1 MSYLYL
7 LIGLVVLVFG
17 GDYLVKSAVSITR
30 KMNVS
35 PLLIGVTVVS
45 FGTSFPE
52 LLVSLQAAIDGNSGI
67 AIGNVIGSNI
77 ANIGLVLGVTAVIS
91 PMLIKGKSYLSS
103 WLFMLLSA
111 LLFIWFSIDLVVTF
125 QEGLALVLLLIVF
138 ILFSIKFNK
147 SDIEE
152 IKNDSITLALP
163 LILLYFILGSAGLYF
178 GSELLVENAVT
189 IAKEWGVSE
198 LVIGVTVIALGTSL
212 PELVTSCLAAAK
224 GHNNISVGNLIGS
237 NIFNVF
243 AVIGITSSFKPISI
257 DESVLYFDFPVMLG
271 ITLFLGCILF
281 WSKINRITGFALLT
295 SYFAYILISIS

>member
-1 MSYLYL
+1 M
-7 LIGLVVLVFG
+7 G
-17 GDYLVKSAVSITR
+17 
-30 KMNVS
+30 
-35 PLLIGVTVVS
+35 
-45 FGTSFPE
+45 
-52 LLVSLQAAIDGNSGI
+52 GI

-77 ANIGLVLGVTAVIS
+77 ANIGMVLGVTAVIS

>member
-1 MSYLYL
+1 MSYLFL
-7 LIGLVVLVFG
+7 VIGLIILAFG
-17 GDYLVKSAVSITR
+17 GDFLVKSAVSITK

-77 ANIGLVLGVTAVIS
+77 ANIALVLGITAVIS
-91 PMLIKGKSYLSS
+91 PMLINRKSYFSS
-103 WLFMLLSA
+103 WLFMLFSA
-111 LLFIWFSIDLVVTF
+111 LLFIWFSIDLVISF
-125 QEGLALVLLLIVF
+125 NEGLSLVFLLIVF

-147 SDIEE
+147 SGLDE
-152 IKNDSITLALP
+152 IKNDIITSSLP
-163 LILLYFILGSAGLYF
+163 LIILYFILGSAGLYF
-178 GSELLVENAVT
+178 GSELLVENAVI
-189 IAKEWGVSE
+189 IAKNWGISE

-212 PELVTSCLAAAK
+212 PELVTSCLAAIK
-224 GHNNISVGNLIGS
+224 GHNNISIGNLIGS

-243 AVIGITSSFKPISI
+243 AVIGITASVKPINV

-271 ITLFLGCILF
+271 ITLFLGCILLG
-281 WSKINRITGFALLT
+281 SKINRAIGYALLVA
-295 SYFAYILISIS
+295 YFTYILFSIL

>member
-1 MSYLYL
+1 MTYFYL
-7 LIGLVVLVFG
+7 LIGLIVLVIG
-17 GDYLVKSAVSITR
+17 GDFLVKSAVSITN

-111 LLFIWFSIDLVVTF
+111 LLFIWFSIDLVISLL
-125 QEGLALVLLLIVF
+125 EGLSLVFLLIVF
-138 ILFSIKFNK
+138 ILFSIRFNK
-147 SDIEE
+147 TEVEAIESDTI
-152 IKNDSITLALP
+152 SSSFP
-163 LILLYFILGSAGLYF
+163 LIVLYFILGSAGLYF
-178 GSELLVENAVT
+178 GSELLVENSVI

-198 LVIGVTVIALGTSL
+198 LVIGVTIIALGTSL
-212 PELVTSCLAAAK
+212 PELVTSCLAAVK
-224 GHNNISVGNLIGS
+224 GHNNISIGNLIGS

-243 AVIGITSSFKPISI
+243 AVIGITSSCRSI
-257 DESVLYFDFPVMLG
+257 NVDESVLYFDFPVMLG

-281 WSKINRITGFALLT
+281 GSKINRLTGFALLLA
-295 SYFAYILISIS
+295 YFTYILVSIV

>member
-17 GDYLVKSAVSITR
+17 GDFLVKSAVSITK

-111 LLFIWFSIDLVVTF
+111 LLFIWFSIDLVVTL
-125 QEGLALVLLLIVF
+125 QEGLALVFLLIVF

-147 SDIEE
+147 SDFEE
-152 IKNDSITLALP
+152 IQNDSITLSFP
-163 LILLYFILGSAGLYF
+163 LILLYFVLGSAGLYF
-178 GSELLVENAVT
+178 GSELLVANAVT

-224 GHNNISVGNLIGS
+224 GHNNISIGNLIGS

-243 AVIGITSSFKPISI
+243 AVVGITSSCKLIHV

-281 WSKINRITGFALLT
+281 GSKINRITGFALLVC
-295 SYFAYILISIS
+295 YFTYILISIL

>member
-1 MSYLYL
+1 MTYFYL
-7 LIGLVVLVFG
+7 LIGLIVLVIG
-17 GDYLVKSAVSITR
+17 GDFLVKSAVSITN

-111 LLFIWFSIDLVVTF
+111 LLFIWFSIDLVISLL
-125 QEGLALVLLLIVF
+125 EGLSLVFLLIVF
-138 ILFSIKFNK
+138 ILFSIRFNK
-147 SDIEE
+147 TEVEAIESDTI
-152 IKNDSITLALP
+152 SSSFP
-163 LILLYFILGSAGLYF
+163 LIVLYFILGSAGLYF
-178 GSELLVENAVT
+178 GSELLVENAVI

-198 LVIGVTVIALGTSL
+198 LVIGVTIIALGTSL
-212 PELVTSCLAAAK
+212 PELVTSCLAAVK
-224 GHNNISVGNLIGS
+224 GHNNISIGNLIGS

-243 AVIGITSSFKPISI
+243 AVIGITSSFRSI
-257 DESVLYFDFPVMLG
+257 NVDESVLYFDFPVMLG

-281 WSKINRITGFALLT
+281 VSKINRLTGFALLLA
-295 SYFAYILISIS
+295 YFTYILVSIV

>member
-1 MSYLYL
+1 MTYFYL
-7 LIGLVVLVFG
+7 LIGLIVLVIG
-17 GDYLVKSAVSITR
+17 GDFLVKSAVSITN
-30 KMNVS
+30 KLNVS

-111 LLFIWFSIDLVVTF
+111 LLFIWFSIDLVISLL
-125 QEGLALVLLLIVF
+125 EGLSLVFLLIVF
-138 ILFSIKFNK
+138 ILFSIRFNK
-147 SDIEE
+147 TEVEAIESDTI
-152 IKNDSITLALP
+152 SSSFP
-163 LILLYFILGSAGLYF
+163 LIVLYFILGSAGLYF
-178 GSELLVENAVT
+178 GSELLVENAVI

-198 LVIGVTVIALGTSL
+198 LVIGVTIIALGTSL
-212 PELVTSCLAAAK
+212 PELVTSCLAAVK
-224 GHNNISVGNLIGS
+224 GHNNISIGNLIGS

-243 AVIGITSSFKPISI
+243 AVIGITSSCRSI
-257 DESVLYFDFPVMLG
+257 NVDESVLYFDFPVMLG

-281 WSKINRITGFALLT
+281 VSKINRLTGFALLLA
-295 SYFAYILISIS
+295 YFTYILVSIV

>member
-1 MSYLYL
+1 MTYFYL
-7 LIGLVVLVFG
+7 LIGLIVLVIG
-17 GDYLVKSAVSITR
+17 GDFLVKSAVSITN

-111 LLFIWFSIDLVVTF
+111 LLFIWFSIDLVISLL
-125 QEGLALVLLLIVF
+125 EGLSLVFLLIVF
-138 ILFSIKFNK
+138 ILFSIRFNK
-147 SDIEE
+147 TEVEAIESDTI
-152 IKNDSITLALP
+152 SSSFP
-163 LILLYFILGSAGLYF
+163 LIVLYFILGSAGLYF
-178 GSELLVENAVT
+178 GSELLVENAVI

-198 LVIGVTVIALGTSL
+198 LVIGVTIIALGTSL
-212 PELVTSCLAAAK
+212 PELVTSCLAAVK
-224 GHNNISVGNLIGS
+224 GHNNISIGNLIGS

-243 AVIGITSSFKPISI
+243 AVIGITSSCRSI
-257 DESVLYFDFPVMLG
+257 NVDESVLYFDFPVMLG

-281 WSKINRITGFALLT
+281 VSKINRLTGFALLLA
-295 SYFAYILISIS
+295 YFTYILVSIV

>member
-1 MSYLYL
+1 V
-7 LIGLVVLVFG
+7 IG
-17 GDYLVKSAVSITR
+17 GDFLVKSAVSITN

-111 LLFIWFSIDLVVTF
+111 LLFIWFSIDLVISLL
-125 QEGLALVLLLIVF
+125 EGLSLVFLLIVF
-138 ILFSIKFNK
+138 ILFSIRFNK
-147 SDIEE
+147 TEVEAIESDTI
-152 IKNDSITLALP
+152 SSSFP
-163 LILLYFILGSAGLYF
+163 LIVLYFILGSAGLYF
-178 GSELLVENAVT
+178 GSELLVENAVI

-198 LVIGVTVIALGTSL
+198 LVIGVTIIALGTSL
-212 PELVTSCLAAAK
+212 PELVTSCLAAVK
-224 GHNNISVGNLIGS
+224 GHNNISIGNLIGS

-243 AVIGITSSFKPISI
+243 AVIGITSSCRSI
-257 DESVLYFDFPVMLG
+257 NVDESVLYFDFPVMLG

-281 WSKINRITGFALLT
+281 VSKINRLTGFALLLA
-295 SYFAYILISIS
+295 YFTYILVSIV

>member
-17 GDYLVKSAVSITR
+17 GDFLVKSAVSITK

-111 LLFIWFSIDLVVTF
+111 LLFIWFSIDLVISLL
-125 QEGLALVLLLIVF
+125 EGLSLVFLLIVF
-138 ILFSIKFNK
+138 ILFSIRFNK
-147 SDIEE
+147 TEVEAIESDTI
-152 IKNDSITLALP
+152 SSSFP
-163 LILLYFILGSAGLYF
+163 LIVLYFILGSAGLYF
-178 GSELLVENAVT
+178 GSELLVENAVI

-198 LVIGVTVIALGTSL
+198 LVIGVTIIALGTSL
-212 PELVTSCLAAAK
+212 PELVTSCLAAVK
-224 GHNNISVGNLIGS
+224 GHNNISIGNLIGS

-243 AVIGITSSFKPISI
+243 AVIGITSSCRSI
-257 DESVLYFDFPVMLG
+257 NVDESVLYFDFPVMLG

-281 WSKINRITGFALLT
+281 GSKINRLTGFALLLA
-295 SYFAYILISIS
+295 YFTYILVSIV